1 MEFVTHRR
9 EDGSFQP
16 LREHMENVARLAAEY
31 GAAFGAEEQAGR
43 AGLLHDIG
51 KYSPRGQAR
60 QRDPEHTPKTDH
72 ATAGAQEAYLK
83 LRDLPAGLAVAGHH
97 GGLPDLGQRGDR
109 ENGTF
114 MARMRKELT
123 GENDPSAWR
132 GEIALPQRVK
142 GPAWFGAVREPR
154 IWAMY
159 TRMLFSCLVD
169 ADFIDTE
176 TAMQGAQPRGGYESI
191 ETLLEKL
198 RAQVAPWLEKP
209 KNALCARRSE
219 ILAHCLQGGE
229 AERGLYT
236 LTVPTGGGKT
246 VSSLAFALT
255 HAAAHNMRRVIYVIP
270 YTSIIEQNAKV
281 FEKILGAENVLQHH
295 SQADFSDDAQGAEE
309 PAALRKRLACEN
321 WDAPVIVTT
330 AVQFFES
337 LYAAKTSRCRKLH
350 NIANSVIIFDEAQTM
365 PLPYLKPCVFAI
377 AELVRH
383 YGATAVLC
391 TATQPA
397 LSRFFSR
404 TAPEPAIREIAP
416 DPDGLFDFFRR
427 VTLRQEGE
435 KTAAALAEQIAG
447 QKAALC
453 VVGTRRRA
461 RELYELLPEEGRY
474 HLSTLMTPRDRERTL
489 DEIRARLRAGETCR
503 VVSTS
508 LIEAGVD
515 VDFPTVWREIAGL
528 DSILQAAGRC
538 NREGKRSADE
548 SVVHIYT
555 PDGSIPKAF
564 QQQVEAA
571 QGVLAKYEDPNT
583 RAAIAAYFKALFW
596 MRGDDALDS
605 KNVLQYEDSLA
616 FRKTEEAFEI
626 ILKETMTVYIPT
638 NENANDLRLLRQGL
652 FSRALMRRLG
662 RDAVNLYRYE
672 YDALA
677 SAGVLEDY
685 RSDGFAILL
694 DSQQYL
700 PDVGL
705 NVKEPESGAGI
716 FI

>member
-72 ATAGAQEAYLK
+72 ATAGAQEAFLK
-83 LRDLPAGLAVAGHH
+83 LRDLPVGLAVAGHH
-97 GGLPDLGQRGDR
+97 GGLPDLGVKGDR

-114 MARMRKELT
+114 MARMKKELT
-123 GENDPSAWR
+123 GESDPSAWR
-132 GEIALPQRVK
+132 GEIALPQQAK
-142 GPAWFGAVREPR
+142 EPEWFGAVREPR
-154 IWAMY
+154 IGAMY

-219 ILAHCLQGGE
+219 ILTHCLQGGE

-246 VSSLAFALT
+246 VFSLAFALT

-270 YTSIIEQNAKV
+270 YTSIIEQNAKT

-295 SQADFSDDAQGAEE
+295 SQTDFSDDAQGAEE

-404 TAPEPAIREIAP
+404 AAPELAIREIAP

-427 VTLRQEGE
+427 VTLRREGMM
-435 KTAAALAEQIAG
+435 TAAALAEQIAG

-461 RELYELLPEEGRY
+461 RELYELLPEQGRY
-474 HLSTLMTPRDRERTL
+474 HLSTLMTPRDREQTL
-489 DEIRARLRAGETCR
+489 DEIRARLRVGETCR

-626 ILKETMTVYIPT
+626 IPKETMTVYISM
-638 NENANDLRLLRQGL
+638 NENANDLRLLRQGM

-662 RDAVNLYRYE
+662 RDAVNLYRSE